1 MTDKKLEM
9 IINTFGI
16 KKTYNTKDMEKW
28 TSMKCTGFI
37 RVILKKAFCLSYTTT
52 CRSRKDVGET
62 GTKVITAVDLND
74 MLEKYKP
81 SKIVRQQRDE
91 KLQEFAFVDMDN
103 DDE

>member
-1 MTDKKLEM
+1 M
-9 IINTFGI
+9 
-16 KKTYNTKDMEKW
+16 
-28 TSMKCTGFI
+28 
-37 RVILKKAFCLSYTTT
+37 
-52 CRSRKDVGET
+52 GET